1 MRTFIFNIVF
11 GAFEGILIY
20 LLTHNSFIYFIFD
33 FGSFSPPQSSAKSQ
47 QKKALFLENRAL
59 WIDPSSRFL

>member
-20 LLTHNSFIYFIFD
+20 LLNLNSLFFLFFILAL
-33 FGSFSPPQSSAKSQ
+33 SVLHSRRQSDN
-47 QKKALFLENRAL
+47 KKALFLENRAL
-59 WIDPSSRFL
+59 

>member
-20 LLTHNSFIYFIFD
+20 LLNLNSLFFD
-33 FGSFSPPQSSAKSQ
+33 FLILALSVLHSRRQSDN
-47 QKKALFLENRAL
+47 KKALFLENRAL
-59 WIDPSSRFL
+59 

>member
-47 QKKALFLENRAL
+47 QKKLF
-59 WIDPSSRFL
+59 F